1 MLPNINVFTYFNH
14 LSDYDEDLTEDDEDE
29 LSYLGLD
36 LEAWNEAKAESEYY
50 EDIGSPFQ
58 NFDESQEY
66 VIRDK
71 RDGKYYQASRYFLSW
86 DQSSPWAEADVEEV
100 ISKKIEITV
109 YKKV

>member
-1 MLPNINVFTYFNH
+1 MLPNINVFVYFAERESYENA
-14 LSDYDEDLTEDDEDE
+14 DEDDLN
-29 LSYLGLD
+29 YLGVY
-36 LEAWNEAKAESEYY
+36 LEEWNRAKIDSQNY
-50 EDIGSPFQ
+50 EDIGTPFQ
-58 NFDESQEY
+58 KFEESQEY